1 MAFWRLTFPFE
12 QGSYKVKE
20 KKSPKKSALEGRK
33 KGRRTMRKQWM
44 RRLAAVSLILA
55 VGTGAG
61 TVLHAKEEEIA
72 GKSGGGYFQN

>member
-1 MAFWRLTFPFE
+1 
-12 QGSYKVKE
+12 
-20 KKSPKKSALEGRK
+20 
-33 KGRRTMRKQWM
+33 MRKQWM

-61 TVLHAKEEEIA
+61 TMLHAKEEEIA